1 MFEFIKFGVAGVCIF
16 AGLVAVTKVAE
27 RAGDAVAN
35 AAFGETP
42 RARLERLTAAAA
54 ADQLEPAK
62 PAPKKT
68 SGKKE
73 VEAAA

>member
-1 MFEFIKFGVAGVCIF
+1 MFEFLKLGTAIILTVAGI
-16 AGLVAVTKVAE
+16 VAATKVAE

-42 RARLERLTAAAA
+42 RSRLERLTAQAA

-73 VEAAA
+73 VEAA